1 MVCPACRPFR
11 ALPICSPRSL
21 SLATLLL
28 GFSLTLGAVS
38 AFAQDA
44 PAKPAE
50 DAAKGP
56 QPVEIKT
63 GGKSGPKTDDVTYA
77 HIELHGALTE
87 GAPLPGLFGELSESL
102 RTVTGRI
109 EKVATDPKVSG
120 LILKVNGL
128 QVGTGQLSAFQSAI
142 GKVRA
147 SGKKVYCY
155 LDDGTNLS
163 YLVAASCDEIAMPQP
178 SLLMLIGL
186 RAEVS
191 FYKNLFE
198 LIGVQ
203 ADMLRVGAF
212 KSAAEPYTRSEMS
225 PEFKQEMD
233 EVLDDKFRQLVEGIS
248 KARNLPV
255 EKVKALID
263 QGPQTSKL
271 CKDGGLVD
279 RIAYEDELETAI
291 EKNHPGKKV
300 VVARK
305 YGKKK
310 LDTDFSGFTGM
321 VKMMELIA
329 GVEPAQTKSK
339 NDKIAVIYAT
349 GPIMTGSSQSDLFG
363 DTTMG
368 SDTMIKAIRDAA
380 RDDTVKTVVLR
391 VNSPG
396 GSAIASDLMWRELNL
411 LKEKKPLIVSMGDVA
426 ASGGY
431 YIAMGA
437 HTIYAEPGTITGSI
451 GVLGGKLALGGVYEK
466 IGITTTVLSRG
477 KNATIFSTTTP
488 FSDNERKAMQ
498 AMLDEIYSQFTS
510 KAAAGRKMQV
520 EALEKLARGRIY
532 TGEQAK
538 KIGLIDE
545 VGSLEDAI
553 AAAKKSAGLDPAVKL
568 ELLELPKPVSPFESL
583 LGPIDATAKTREAAL
598 SRLLGELAPQL
609 APELRRLRVM
619 ELFARERV
627 LMLMPYSLR
636 IE

>member
-1 MVCPACRPFR
+1 MVRSACRNGCAPVNGW
-11 ALPICSPRSL
+11 
-21 SLATLLL
+21 LAVLVWGVGVVLA
-28 GFSLTLGAVS
+28 GGPVMS
-38 AFAQDA
+38 FAQDA
-44 PAKPAE
+44 PAKAAAE
-50 DAAKGP
+50 APKGA

-63 GGKSGPKTDDVTYA
+63 GGKSDEVTYA
-77 HIELHGALTE
+77 HIELSGALTE
-87 GAPLPGLFGELSESL
+87 GAALPGLFGELSESL
-102 RTVTGRI
+102 GTVKARI
-109 EKVATDPKVSG
+109 EKVATDPKVAG
-120 LILKVNGL
+120 LILKLNGL
-128 QVGTGQLSAFQSAI
+128 QVGPGQLSTFRSAI

-147 SGKKVYCY
+147 AGKKVHCY

-163 YLVAASCDEIAMPQP
+163 YLVAAACDEVVMPQP
-178 SLLMLIGL
+178 SLLMLVGL

-198 LIGVQ
+198 MIGVQ

-212 KSAAEPYTRSEMS
+212 KSAAEPYTRSNMS

-233 EVLDDKFRQLVEGIS
+233 EILDDRFRQLVEGIA
-248 KARNLPV
+248 KARNLSV
-255 EKVKALID
+255 EKVKELID

-271 CKDGGLVD
+271 CKEGGLID
-279 RIAYEDELETAI
+279 RIGYEDELESGI
-291 EKNHPGKKV
+291 EQSHPGKKLV
-300 VVARK
+300 IARK

-329 GVEPAQTKSK
+329 GVEPAKSKSK
-339 NDKIAVIYAT
+339 NPKIAIIYAT

-363 DTTMG
+363 ETTMG
-368 SDTMIKAIRDAA
+368 SDTMIKAIREAA
-380 RDDTVKTVVLR
+380 KDDTVKTVVLR

-396 GSAIASDLMWRELNL
+396 GSALASDLMWRELNL
-411 LKEKKPLIVSMGDVA
+411 LKAKKPLIVSMGDVA

-437 HTIYAEPGTITGSI
+437 NTIFAEAGTITGSI

-466 IGITTTVLSRG
+466 IGINTTVLTRG
-477 KNATIFSTTTP
+477 KNAGIFSTTTP
-488 FSDNERKAMQ
+488 FNDTERKSMQ
-498 AMLDEIYSQFTS
+498 AMLDDIYAQFTT
-510 KAAAGRKMQV
+510 KAAAGRKMEV

-553 AAAKKSAGLDPAVKL
+553 AAAKKSAGLDPAEKL
-568 ELLELPKPVSPFESL
+568 ELLELPKHISPFEQL
-583 LGPIDATAKTREAAL
+583 LGPIDAAARTNEAGLA
-598 SRLLGELAPQL
+598 RLLGDLAPQL
-609 APELRRLRVM
+609 APELRRLRLM
-619 ELFARERV
+619 ELFARERA
-627 LMLMPYSLR
+627 LLLMPYSLR